1 MTHST
6 GKRIFLLC
14 TLALLACVSMSQAA
28 RAAVVIALELSEL
41 VERSE
46 YIVVANAQQATSR
59 YDDHVIV
66 TDVALKVVTSLKGPA
81 KPGSSITVTHLG
93 GEVGDIAL
101 RVPGAARF
109 TLGQSAIVF
118 LRRAAAAA
126 AAAAAATSGEL
137 NVTGMSQGVLPIIG
151 TGKAAEVETA
161 GAGATL
167 MRRDENGALVNMPSR
182 PAQKRVLSE
191 LLTEIDQLV
200 HKR

>member
-126 AAAAAATSGEL
+126 TAATSGEL